1 MDYQRF
7 IDQLPN
13 LYENWGE
20 DSVRPKSERFQ
31 QALDQVQGMTT
42 ANVMQLLNFAVECME
57 PDEIYCEVGSYQG
70 STLIGALLNHSER
83 MAYAVDNFAEFDPA
97 GENLEKLIDNLS
109 KFNLQD
115 QVYFCNQD
123 FEEFLLELREIKPE
137 EKIGVYLY
145 DGAHDYRSQ
154 LLGLLLIKPFLAEK
168 ALIIVDDSNWGTVRQ
183 ANWDFMAANPECQLL
198 LDLRTTGARYP
209 TFSPTFWNGLQI
221 LSWDVDKSYNYPSS
235 TLLEMRQRH
244 VVKAIYNLQT
254 LEQNEEALDAV
265 YRDAIT
271 LHSQRQFAAAEKK
284 YGEFLLWR
292 DSDAQAWLNLGIIY
306 YETERY
312 QQAVGFLLKSLDIDS
327 SKAQAYYILGLCLEK
342 INQNPQAISA
352 YKEAIALEPHL
363 IEAYNNLG
371 NLLTQAGEVE
381 QAQAVYLQAI
391 AANPSHF
398 GSYLNLGNLLMEQ
411 NLLTQAIEAYQTA
424 LSLNP
429 NDTDILNN
437 LQIAL
442 TAQANPAEFLLNLGN
457 KFYESGKYE
466 EAIEQYRRLVELHA
480 GEPELYFNLSECFR
494 HLNRVEEAINTL
506 QEGILIHPTAGK
518 LHFYLIKILQENAR
532 IKEAIS
538 SAEMA
543 SRLLPNEYVFK
554 IFNNLILPTVYNT
567 PEEISFY
574 RQRFIQGLQN
584 LIQQT
589 SLETPEDQKNALA
602 GISSVTNFHLA
613 YQAHNDV
620 ELQRQYGNLI
630 HQIMAANYP
639 RWVEPLSMPPLKDN
653 QKIRVGYVS
662 GFLHSW
668 SGTFLSTGYLRHCD
682 KENFE
687 VYCYYTGNEPDAI
700 TKIFQKYSDV
710 FHHIPH
716 NLEAVCEQIIAD
728 KIHILVFPE
737 IGMDAPTMPLAGLR
751 LAPVQCV
758 VWGHPVTTGLPTID
772 YFLSSDLMEPD
783 NGQEHYSET
792 LIRLPNIGVSYP
804 KSDISELTKARVNFQ
819 LRDNA
824 VVYLSSQA
832 PYKYLPQH
840 DYIFAEIAR
849 RVPQAQFM
857 FLRAG
862 IPQQRLQRAFA
873 AVGLNSE
880 DYCIFS
886 PVLPRNE
893 YFMLLSVSDIYLDTL
908 DWSGGNTTLDALA
921 CNLPVVTCPG
931 EFMRGRHSYGILRM
945 LGVTETIAQT
955 EAEYIDIAV
964 KLGLDPVW
972 RRDVTERIKARHDY
986 LYDDK
991 TCVAGLE
998 DFYKQVVQ
1006 ERLPQT

>member
-13 LYENWGE
+13 LYENWRE
-20 DSVRPKSERFQ
+20 DSIRPKSERFQ

-70 STLIGALLNHSER
+70 STLIGALLDHSER

-109 KFNLQD
+109 KFNLED

-198 LDLRTTGARYP
+198 LDLLTPGDGYY
-209 TFSPTFWNGLQI
+209 TFWNGIQI
-221 LSWDVDKSYNYPSS
+221 LSWDSTRKSNYPWS
-235 TLLEMRQRH
+235 TFTQLRQKS
-244 VVKAIYNLQT
+244 VVQAIYKLQFI
-254 LEQNEEALDAV
+254 EQKEEALDKLYQEALS
-265 YRDAIT
+265 
-271 LHSQRQFAAAEKK
+271 LHQQRQFSTAVKK
-284 YGEFLLWR
+284 YREFLLWR
-292 DSDAQAWLNLGIIY
+292 DSDAQAWLNLGIVY
-306 YETERY
+306 YEMEQY
-312 QQAVGFLLKSLDIDS
+312 QDSIESILTLLNFDNSQAK
-327 SKAQAYYILGLCLEK
+327 AYYVLGLALEK
-342 INQNPQAISA
+342 IYQPNQAISA
-352 YKEAIALEPHL
+352 YRDAIALEPHL

-371 NLLTQAGEVE
+371 NLLTQAGEIE
-381 QAQAVYLQAI
+381 QAQAVYRQAI

-411 NLLTQAIEAYQTA
+411 NRLNQAIEAYQIA

-442 TAQANPAEFLLNLGN
+442 TAQANPAQFILNLGN
-457 KFYESGKYE
+457 KLYESGKYE
-466 EAIEQYRRLVELHA
+466 EAIEQYRRIVEIQA
-480 GEPELYFNLSECFR
+480 GGSEVYFNLSECFR

-506 QEGILIHPTAGK
+506 QEGIDIYPESGR
-518 LHFYLIKILQENAR
+518 LHFYLIKILQQNAR

-538 SAEMA
+538 SADRA

-574 RQRFIQGLQN
+574 RQRFTQGLQN

-589 SLETPEDQKNALA
+589 SLETPEDKKNALA
-602 GISSVTNFHLA
+602 GIGCVTNFHLA
-613 YQAHNDV
+613 YQAHNDL
-620 ELQRQYGNLI
+620 ELQCQYGNLV

-639 RWVEPLSMPPLKDN
+639 GWVEPLSMPPLKDN

-737 IGMDAPTMPLAGLR
+737 IGMDAPTIPLAGLR

-772 YFLSSDLMEPD
+772 YFLSSHLMEPE

-804 KSDISELTKARVNFQ
+804 KSEISEPTKTRADFQ

-862 IPQQRLQRAFA
+862 VPQQRLQRAFA

-908 DWSGGNTTLDALA
+908 DWSGGNTTLDAIA

-972 RRDVTERIKARHDY
+972 RRDVAEKIKARHDY

-1006 ERLPQT
+1006 KGLSQT